1 MTARYRGLP
10 AWLLQRA
17 TAVYIALYVIYLVA
31 HFTASPPASYE
42 DWQNWVALPLVTVT
56 GLLFFAALLVHAW
69 IGLQNVI
76 VDYVSV
82 FALRLSI
89 LSLLAL
95 GLVGMGV
102 WILKL
107 LLIGTRW

>member
-10 AWLLQRA
+10 AWLLQRV
-17 TAVYIALYVIYLVA
+17 TAVYIALYAVYLVA
-31 HFTASPPASYE
+31 HFSVSPPASFE
-42 DWQNWVALPLVTVT
+42 DWQNWVALPPVTIT
-56 GLLFFAALLVHAW
+56 GLLFFGALLVHAW

-76 VDYVSV
+76 VDYVPV

-89 LSLLAL
+89 LSLIAV
-95 GLVGMGV
+95 GLLGMGL

-107 LLIGTRW
+107 LLIGSQW